1 MLLEELK
8 KKKLIHIVS
17 IHKTGLPVKLLCE
30 GELVKQ

>member
-8 KKKLIHIVS
+8 KKLIHITS
-17 IHKTGLPVKLLCE
+17 NHKAGLPVKLLSE

>member
-8 KKKLIHIVS
+8 KKKLIHITS
-17 IHKTGLPVKLLCE
+17 NHKAGLPVKLLSE